1 MYLIFPRVKNVIKSH
16 TNKRAKRPA
25 IPVCHVEFLR
35 VTWLFLS
42 SICSLVCSIKQEV
55 SLICAYWP
63 RLGQCLLSRI
73 LSRSSDRRFA
83 ASIFQLAASIH
94 LSHVSLDCAH
104 GQLVPS
110 LCWMCFTQVVGT

>member
-35 VTWLFLS
+35 VAWPFLS
-42 SICSLVCSIKQEV
+42 SICSLVCSINQEV

-63 RLGQCLLSRI
+63 RLGQCLLSCI
-73 LSRSSDRRFA
+73 LSRSSDRRFEA
-83 ASIFQLAASIH
+83 FIFLLAASI
-94 LSHVSLDCAH
+94 SVM
-104 GQLVPS
+104 LVWIVLMDS
-110 LCWMCFTQVVGT
+110 LCLRSAGCASRR